1 MAKSDLMNEQQRND
15 LFQAI
20 VTAFPHAR
28 CELDYTNPFTLMVAI
43 ILSAQSTDKGVNKAT
58 PALFAKA
65 DTPQKML
72 DLGADGVREHV
83 KSLNYFNNKT
93 KSIIGLSQTLVDKF
107 NGVLPSTFDE
117 LITLP
122 GVGRKTANVFLNVL
136 YRAPTIGV
144 DTHVFRL
151 AHRLK
156 ITTGKT
162 PEEVEKNLTPLVP
175 DVYKP
180 DIALSTVLLGRY
192 ICTAKK
198 PKCAECPVFDFC
210 HADEKKLSI

>member
-1 MAKSDLMNEQQRND
+1 MQSLGFMPS
-15 LFQAI
+15 QA
-20 VTAFPHAR
+20 
-28 CELDYTNPFTLMVAI
+28 
-43 ILSAQSTDKGVNKAT
+43 
-58 PALFAKA
+58 
-65 DTPQKML
+65 
-72 DLGADGVREHV
+72 
-83 KSLNYFNNKT
+83 
-93 KSIIGLSQTLVDKF
+93 LVDKF
-107 NGVLPSTFDE
+107 NGELPKTFEE

-162 PEEVEKNLTPLVP
+162 PEEVEKNLVKLVP
-175 DVYKP
+175 EQYKP

-198 PKCAECPVFDFC
+198 PKCDKCPIWNFC
-210 HADEKKLSI
+210 YADEKKLLH

>member
-1 MAKSDLMNEQQRND
+1 MTQSKLLTEQQRND
-15 LFQAI
+15 LFNAI

-28 CELDYTNPFTLMVAI
+28 CELNYTNPFTLMVAI

-65 DTPQKML
+65 DTPKKML
-72 DLGADGVREHV
+72 KLGADGVREYV

-93 KSIIGLSQTLVDKF
+93 KSIIGLSQALVDKF
-107 NGVLPSTFDE
+107 NGELPKTFEE

-162 PEEVEKNLTPLVP
+162 PKEVEKNLVKLVP
-175 DVYKP
+175 EQYKP

-198 PKCAECPVFDFC
+198 PKCDKCPIWNFC
-210 HADEKKLSI
+210 YADEKKLLH

>member
-1 MAKSDLMNEQQRND
+1 MTQSKLLTEQQRND
-15 LFQAI
+15 LFNAI

-28 CELDYTNPFTLMVAI
+28 CELNYTNPFTLMVAI

-65 DTPQKML
+65 DTPKKML
-72 DLGADGVREHV
+72 KLGADGVREYV

-93 KSIIGLSQTLVDKF
+93 KSIIGLSQALVDKF
-107 NGVLPSTFDE
+107 NGELPKTFEE

-162 PEEVEKNLTPLVP
+162 PEEVEKNLVKLVP
-175 DVYKP
+175 EQYKP

-198 PKCAECPVFDFC
+198 PKCDKCPIWNFC
-210 HADEKKLSI
+210 YADEKKLLH

>member
-1 MAKSDLMNEQQRND
+1 MPTSKLLTKQQRDD
-15 LFQAI
+15 LFKAI
-20 VTAFPHAR
+20 ITAFPHAR
-28 CELDYTNPFTLMVAI
+28 CELNYTNPFTLMVAI

-65 DTPQKML
+65 DTPKKML
-72 DLGADGVREHV
+72 KLGADGVREYV

-93 KSIIGLSQTLVDKF
+93 KSIIGLSQALVDKF
-107 NGVLPSTFDE
+107 NGELPKTFDE

-151 AHRLK
+151 SHRLK

-162 PEEVEKNLTPLVP
+162 PEEVEKNLTRLVP
-175 DVYKP
+175 DEYKP

-198 PKCAECPVFDFC
+198 PKCDQCPVYNFC
-210 HADEKKLSI
+210 YADEKKLLH